1 MNARER
7 FSLRSM
13 LYRCTH
19 GWPLP
24 FRCRRLAS
32 QCSCTSNSLLPRRW
46 HPEQH
51 PRRQKRRPRRLNDDL
66 MVHRTSFVRC
76 VLSRVIWI
84 VFSTEMNSIWTR
96 SRHLCLSN
104 SIESE
109 ADDGFSSSVRT
120 GEKFSLSFSLS
131 FITDRS
137 MKIGCGHCFQS
148 DSNERS
154 IRGYRYFEKSFGWSR
169 SREGDSKINL
179 GKSWTSSNRSTIFA
193 LMKVSSH
200 LNDTR
205 MQRWLES
212 IVELVRSI
220 ISASDPMPACCWST
234 FSAF

>member
-1 MNARER
+1 MCFVSSDLNR
-7 FSLRSM
+7 FLDWNEFDMDEIETFMSVEFDRK
-13 LYRCTH
+13 R
-19 GWPLP
+19 GG
-24 FRCRRLAS
+24 
-32 QCSCTSNSLLPRRW
+32 RW
-46 HPEQH
+46 FF
-51 PRRQKRRPRRLNDDL
+51 
-66 MVHRTSFVRC
+66 FVRQDWREI
-76 VLSRVIWI
+76 LS
-84 VFSTEMNSIWTR
+84 
-96 SRHLCLSN
+96 L
-104 SIESE
+104 
-109 ADDGFSSSVRT
+109 
-120 GEKFSLSFSLS
+120 SLS

-193 LMKVSSH
+193 LMKDSSH